1 MKSMVFIP
9 TLNEYGTIESLIRNI
24 HGLHAN
30 LHILVIDDNSNDGTL
45 ELLNKL
51 EVEGFPI
58 TIINRGAK
66 KGIGS
71 AHIDALSFAKINE
84 YDILIS
90 MDADGAHDPRFIS
103 EFLDEIKRRDLV
115 IGSRYLDAD
124 SLSEWKSFRKL
135 LTRSV
140 HLITWVFLGLNYDS
154 SSGFRCYKISK
165 MPQAIFTNL
174 RSTGYDFFFE
184 SLYEMKSHK
193 VKIGEVSIFLPAR
206 TYGHSKMTPKLAFTA
221 LKTLMYVS
229 LRRVKRLVGN

>member
-9 TLNEYGTIESLIRNI
+9 TLNEYGTIENLIRTI
-24 HGLHAN
+24 RRLHAN
-30 LHILVIDDNSNDGTL
+30 LDILVIDDNSNDGTL
-45 ELLNKL
+45 DLLNKL

-58 TIINRGAK
+58 TVVNRGAK
-66 KGIGS
+66 KGIGT
-71 AHIDALSFAKINE
+71 AHIDALNYAKFNE
-84 YDILIS
+84 YDIIIS
-90 MDADGAHDPRFIS
+90 MDADGAHDPRFIAD
-103 EFLDEIKRRDLV
+103 FLDEINRTDLV

-140 HLITWVFLGLNYDS
+140 HLITRVFLGLKYDS

-165 MPQAIFTNL
+165 MPQAIFTDL
-174 RSTGYDFFFE
+174 RSAGYDFFFE
-184 SLYEMKSHK
+184 SLYEMKSHE

-221 LKTLMYVS
+221 LKTLLYVS
-229 LRRVKRLVGN
+229 LRRVKRLGR

>member
-9 TLNEYGTIESLIRNI
+9 TLNEYGTIESLVRTI

-30 LHILVIDDNSNDGTL
+30 LDILVIDDNSNDGTL
-45 ELLNKL
+45 ELLNTL
-51 EVEGFPI
+51 EAEGFPI

-71 AHIDALSFAKINE
+71 AHIDALSFAKKYN

-103 EFLDEIKRRDLV
+103 EFLFEINQRDLV

-124 SLSEWKSFRKL
+124 SLSEWKTFRKL

-140 HLITWVFLGLNYDS
+140 HLITWAFLGLKYDS

-165 MPQAIFTNL
+165 MPQAIFTDL

-184 SLYEMKSHK
+184 SLYEMKSHE

-206 TYGHSKMTPKLAFTA
+206 TYGHSKMTPKLAVTA
-221 LKTLMYVS
+221 LKTLIFVS
-229 LRRVKRLVGN
+229 LRRVKRLGR